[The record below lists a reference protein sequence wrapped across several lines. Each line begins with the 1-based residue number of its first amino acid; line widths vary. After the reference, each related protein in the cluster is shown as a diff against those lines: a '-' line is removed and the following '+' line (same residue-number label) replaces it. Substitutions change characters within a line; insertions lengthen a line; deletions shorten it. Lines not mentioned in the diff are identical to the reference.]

1 MSSKKPSSN
10 DNNDHNNS
18 HDNGHNDHCHDS
30 LGANGAKIAQH
41 SPLPTTKPVTSKDNH
56 DFHYQSSYI
65 DGDEDSYDHDEHLAE
80 TTPPRDTKGYQ
91 RTLLFSFII
100 ITGYMFIEA
109 IGGWLTGSL
118 ALLSDAGHML
128 SDAIAL
134 GATLIAFKIGEKA
147 ATHQKTFGY
156 KRFEILIASVN
167 GATLVIIALMIFYEA
182 IKRFNSPT
190 EIATQGMLIIATVG
204 MVVNIVVAWLMH
216 RGSHAESIDTDD
228 HSHSADAAKISSSNI
243 QTADNKK
250 TQPKKPVNLNMQSAY
265 LHVLSDLMGSVAAII
280 AALLM
285 MGFGWLWADAVA
297 SVIVAVLIIISGYR
311 VVRDSVHIL
320 MEGTPTGISLVNVE
334 QQLVAHPQVKQV
346 HDLHVWSI
354 TSGLNALSCHV
365 VVDGEMSIREASL
378 LITELERRLQD
389 LGISHATIQ
398 VESLSLSQTQMHSD
412 ALVCD
417 ISERPISDTGGH
429 HGHSH

>member
-1 MSSKKPSSN
+1 MSQNNPEVHN
-10 DNNDHNNS
+10 HHDNHDNNDHHQHR
-18 HDNGHNDHCHDS
+18 HDHDS
-30 LGANGAKIAQH
+30 RLEQR
-41 SPLPTTKPVTSKDNH
+41 PTS
-56 DFHYQSSYI
+56 Q
-65 DGDEDSYDHDEHLAE
+65 
-80 TTPPRDTKGYQ
+80 DTKGYQ

-156 KRFEILIASVN
+156 KRFEILVATFN

-182 IKRFNSPT
+182 IKRFNSPP
-190 EIATQGMLIIATVG
+190 EIATQGMLIIATIG
-204 MVVNIVVAWLMH
+204 MLINILVAWLMH
-216 RGSHAESIDTDD
+216 RGSHGEASNG
-228 HSHSADAAKISSSNI
+228 HSHKSNDANITDATDTKITDTKAKPADH
-243 QTADNKK
+243 
-250 TQPKKPVNLNMQSAY
+250 KKPVNLNMQSAY
-265 LHVLSDLMGSVAAII
+265 LHVLSDLLGSFAAII

-285 MGFGWLWADAVA
+285 MGFGWVWADAAA
-297 SVIVAVLIIISGYR
+297 SIIVALLILVSGYR

-320 MEGTPTGISLVNVE
+320 MEGTPANISLVDVE
-334 QQLVAHPQVKQV
+334 QKLLAHPQVQKV

-365 VVDGEMSIREASL
+365 VVDGEMSIHESSILIASL
-378 LITELERRLQD
+378 ETSLST
-389 LGISHATIQ
+389 LGIHHATIQ
-398 VESLSLSQTQMHSD
+398 VESSSHPQNSSHSE

-417 ISERPISDTGGH
+417 ISGRSPTGNSHIGH
-429 HGHSH
+429 NH